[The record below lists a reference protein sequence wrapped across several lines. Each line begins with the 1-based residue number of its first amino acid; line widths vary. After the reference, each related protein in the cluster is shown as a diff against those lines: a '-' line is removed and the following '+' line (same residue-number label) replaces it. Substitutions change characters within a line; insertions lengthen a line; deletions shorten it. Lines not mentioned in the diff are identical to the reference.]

1 LNVTFKST
9 IEKIQ
14 LCISEA
20 RESFS
25 FVLWTGQRLTSW
37 GDMSRPS
44 SPYAPNGPSSG
55 SNMHQLNSPIRPSTD
70 SGHDLP
76 YLRVDRQNSHD
87 SSSGAR
93 PSTGGQQPTR
103 PSGPPGRSSTQD
115 YPSSQTRPE
124 VLPRP
129 SRSASGHTSPT
140 GPDDFAAPTPA
151 WLGSTSR
158 PSSDENHRSLTQPP
172 STSGHSS
179 SATAINSQLCFSCG
193 LPMTGQFVRALGTV
207 YHLDCFKCK
216 VHGGDFNPATS
227 ARSQPFC
234 SIRIVMKLLLPNSSL

>member
-1 LNVTFKST
+1 
-9 IEKIQ
+9 
-14 LCISEA
+14 
-20 RESFS
+20 
-25 FVLWTGQRLTSW
+25 
-37 GDMSRPS
+37 MSRPS
-44 SPYAPNGPSSG
+44 SPYAPNASSASG
-55 SNMHQLNSPIRPSTD
+55 SNMRQLSSPTRPSTD

-87 SSSGAR
+87 LSSEAR
-93 PSTGGQQPTR
+93 PSAGGQEPTR
-103 PSGPPGRSSTQD
+103 PSPLPGRSSTQN
-115 YPSSQTRPE
+115 YQTKHE
-124 VLPRP
+124 ALPRP

-140 GPDDFAAPTPA
+140 SPDDFAAPNPA

-158 PSSDENHRSLTQPP
+158 PSSDENHRVLTQPP

-216 VHGGDFNPATS
+216 VRSGDLKPTTS
-227 ARSQPFC
+227 AR
-234 SIRIVMKLLLPNSSL
+234 L